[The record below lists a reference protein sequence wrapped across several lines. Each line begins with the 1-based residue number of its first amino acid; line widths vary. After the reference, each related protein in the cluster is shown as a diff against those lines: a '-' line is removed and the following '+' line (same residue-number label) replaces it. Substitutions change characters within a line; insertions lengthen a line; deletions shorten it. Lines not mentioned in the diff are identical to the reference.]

1 MCWLKTLHGLHPFAR
16 YDAQH
21 RRCSFDVAFMFNVK
35 QKGWA
40 NVGQKKSK
48 KVLELVVLI
57 DQEKD
62 NANSQQMT

>member
-1 MCWLKTLHGLHPFAR
+1 
-16 YDAQH
+16 
-21 RRCSFDVAFMFNVK
+21 MFNVK

-48 KVLELVVLI
+48 KVLELVVRI

-62 NANSQQMT
+62 NANTQQMT